1 MTVVEKLM
9 AEAGTYT
16 LPYLIHLYS
25 PDNSVNLY
33 LINDNKSVTY
43 NENEYKPAAFS
54 YTPNADSSGFSG
66 GGTFTVAAK
75 ERNLIIPLVDT
86 YKEVYMEVIAVL
98 NEKGTISELKKRNH
112 HFASVSFENDKA
124 TFTFSKDDRL
134 SMNFPSLIW
143 NRLNNRGNS

>member
-16 LPYLIHLYS
+16 LPYLVHLYS
-25 PDNSVNLY
+25 LDNSVNLY
-33 LINDNKSVTY
+33 LINDNESVVY
-43 NENEYKPAAFS
+43 NENKYEPASFS
-54 YTPNADSSGFSG
+54 YAPNADLVGFSG
-66 GGTFTVAAK
+66 GGTLTIAAK
-75 ERNLIIPLVDT
+75 EQNLIIPLVDT
-86 YKEVYMEVIAVL
+86 YKEICIEVVAVL
-98 NEKGTISELKKRNH
+98 NERGAVSELKKRKH
-112 HFASVSFENDKA
+112 HFASVSFESNKA

>member
-1 MTVVEKLM
+1 MTIVEKLM

-25 PDNSVNLY
+25 SDNSVNLY
-33 LINDNKSVTY
+33 LINDNESVTY
-43 NENEYKPAAFS
+43 NENEYKPASFS
-54 YTPNADSSGFSG
+54 YSPNADSAGFSG
-66 GGTFTVAAK
+66 GGTLNIAAK
-75 ERNLIIPLVDT
+75 EQNLIIPLADT
-86 YKEVYMEVIAVL
+86 YKEVFLEVVAIL

-112 HFASVSFENDKA
+112 HFASVSFSSDKA